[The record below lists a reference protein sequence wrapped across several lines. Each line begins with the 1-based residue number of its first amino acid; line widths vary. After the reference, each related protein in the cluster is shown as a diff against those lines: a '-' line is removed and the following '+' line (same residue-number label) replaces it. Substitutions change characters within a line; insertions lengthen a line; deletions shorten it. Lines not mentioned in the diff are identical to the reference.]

1 MAEITPSTLKSHLVQ
16 RLREAILAGEYK
28 PGDRLNESLIAREF
42 KISRIPVREALF
54 QLQESGL
61 VMNHE
66 RRGMFVTLLS
76 KEDVQ
81 KINSVRIILET
92 EALKLA
98 RARMTPELEA
108 ELSAQVNK
116 IESWNG
122 TEGTVAEAA
131 ALDLEFH
138 RTLWAA
144 SGNDCLVRVLDS
156 LATVLFAHKTLE
168 HVSHELRKWRLNHHR
183 ALLDVVLSPR
193 QLDIQEA
200 VVMHLRMAYPEPE
213 RFSSIATPASDLP
226 APSKRERRAAMK
238 FQAPVTS
245 SHQNPRGVR
254 RRRRQRAPS
263 ATRIGQS
270 APVDAPRSL

>member
-1 MAEITPSTLKSHLVQ
+1 MAEATPSTLKAHIMQ
-16 RLREAILAGEYK
+16 RLREAILSGKYK

-54 QLQESGL
+54 QLQEAGL

-66 RRGMFVTLLS
+66 RRGMFVTQLS
-76 KEDVQ
+76 KEEVQ

-98 RARMTPELEA
+98 RARMTPELA
-108 ELSAQVNK
+108 AALTAQLDK
-116 IESWNG
+116 IEGWHG
-122 TEGTVAEAA
+122 TLAEAA

-138 RTLWAA
+138 RTLWAGA
-144 SGNDCLVRVLDS
+144 GNDYLMRVLDS

-193 QLDIQEA
+193 ELDIQEA

-213 RFSSIATPASDLP
+213 RFSSLATPASSP
-226 APSKRERRAAMK
+226 PPRIKRQRLETVKFQKPVIQAVERKRAA
-238 FQAPVTS
+238 
-245 SHQNPRGVR
+245 RGK
-254 RRRRQRAPS
+254 
-263 ATRIGQS
+263 
-270 APVDAPRSL
+270 

>member
-1 MAEITPSTLKSHLVQ
+1 MAEMTPSTLKSHLVQ
-16 RLREAILAGEYK
+16 RLREAILTGEYK

-98 RARMTPELEA
+98 RARMTPELQA

-144 SGNDCLVRVLDS
+144 SGNDYLVRMLDS

-168 HVSHELRKWRLNHHR
+168 HVSHEVRKWRLNHHR

-193 QLDIQEA
+193 ELDIQEA
-200 VVMHLRMAYPEPE
+200 VVMHLQIAYPEPE
-213 RFSSIATPASDLP
+213 RFSSIATLASNLP
-226 APSKRERRAAMK
+226 APSRRERPAVVK
-238 FQAPVTS
+238 FEAPATP
-245 SHQNPRGVR
+245 SHQNKRGIR
-254 RRRRQRAPS
+254 RRKPG
-263 ATRIGQS
+263 ATGAARIGQS
-270 APVDAPRSL
+270 VPVDAPRSL

>member
-1 MAEITPSTLKSHLVQ
+1 MSEMTPSTLKSHLVQ
-16 RLREAILAGEYK
+16 RLREAILAGQYK

-98 RARMTPELEA
+98 RAHMTPELETA
-108 ELSAQVNK
+108 LRAQVNK

-193 QLDIQEA
+193 GLDIQEA
-200 VVMHLRMAYPEPE
+200 VVMHLQMAYPEPE
-213 RFSSIATPASDLP
+213 RFSSIATPASLP
-226 APSKRERRAAMK
+226 ARATRERRAGVK
-238 FQAPVTS
+238 FQALVAPS
-245 SHQNPRGVR
+245 LQDKRGIR
-254 RRRRQRAPS
+254 RRKQRATS
-263 ATRIGQS
+263 ATPIEEP
-270 APVDAPRSL
+270 AAVNALRSS

>member
-1 MAEITPSTLKSHLVQ
+1 MAELTPSTLKSHLVQ

-98 RARMTPELEA
+98 RTRMTSELETA
-108 ELSAQVNK
+108 LRAQVNK

-144 SGNDCLVRVLDS
+144 SGNDYLVRMLDS

-168 HVSHELRKWRLNHHR
+168 HVSHEVRKWRLNHHR

-193 QLDIQEA
+193 ELDIQEA
-200 VVMHLRMAYPEPE
+200 VVMHLQIAYPEPE
-213 RFSSIATPASDLP
+213 RFSSIAPPASNLGT
-226 APSKRERRAAMK
+226 AVRRERRAAVK
-238 FQAPVTS
+238 FQAPVIPPLE
-245 SHQNPRGVR
+245 NKRGVR
-254 RRRRQRAPS
+254 RR
-263 ATRIGQS
+263 GQGAS
-270 APVDAPRSL
+270 STARVRHAVGVDATVSL

>member
-1 MAEITPSTLKSHLVQ
+1 MAEATPCTLKAHLVQ
-16 RLREAILAGEYK
+16 RLREAILSGKYK

-54 QLQESGL
+54 QLQEAGL

-98 RARMTPELEA
+98 RARMTPERAAGLTA
-108 ELSAQVNK
+108 LVNK
-116 IESWNG
+116 IDGWNG
-122 TEGTVAEAA
+122 TLSEAA
-131 ALDLEFH
+131 ALDLKFH
-138 RTLWAA
+138 RAMWAA
-144 SGNDCLVRVLDS
+144 AGNDYLVKVLDS

-183 ALLDVVLSPR
+183 ALLDAVLSPKE
-193 QLDIQEA
+193 LDIQEA
-200 VVMHLRMAYPEPE
+200 ILMHLRMAYPEPE
-213 RFSSIATPASDLP
+213 RFSSLAVSVSHPPPRSKRQPGATPKSRASVV
-226 APSKRERRAAMK
+226 PSTENKKADRGER
-238 FQAPVTS
+238 
-245 SHQNPRGVR
+245 
-254 RRRRQRAPS
+254 
-263 ATRIGQS
+263 
-270 APVDAPRSL
+270 

>member
-1 MAEITPSTLKSHLVQ
+1 MAELTPSTLKSHLVQ

-98 RARMTPELEA
+98 RTRMTPDLEA
-108 ELSAQVNK
+108 ALRAQVNK

-138 RTLWAA
+138 RTLWTG
-144 SGNDCLVRVLDS
+144 SGNDYLVRMLDS
-156 LATVLFAHKTLE
+156 LATVLFAHKRLE
-168 HVSHELRKWRLNHHR
+168 HVSHEVRKWRLNHHR

-193 QLDIQEA
+193 ELDIQEA
-200 VVMHLRMAYPEPE
+200 VVMHLQIAYPEPE
-213 RFSSIATPASDLP
+213 RFSSIATPASGVGTT
-226 APSKRERRAAMK
+226 ARRERRSAVK
-238 FQAPVTS
+238 FQAPVIPA
-245 SHQNPRGVR
+245 HENKRGIR
-254 RRRRQRAPS
+254 RRGQRVNSTARVRQAV
-263 ATRIGQS
+263 G
-270 APVDAPRSL
+270 VDAPGSL

>member
-1 MAEITPSTLKSHLVQ
+1 MAETTPSTLKAHLVQ

-98 RARMTPELEA
+98 RARMTTDLEA
-108 ELSAQVNK
+108 ALCAQVNK

-144 SGNDCLVRVLDS
+144 SGNEYLIRVLDS

-193 QLDIQEA
+193 ELDIQEA

-213 RFSSIATPASDLP
+213 RFSSLATPASNLP
-226 APSKRERRAAMK
+226 PPSRRERRVIVK
-238 FQAPVTS
+238 LQAPVVP
-245 SHQNPRGVR
+245 SHENKRSV
-254 RRRRQRAPS
+254 RRRRQRANS
-263 ATRIGQS
+263 ATRIGQ
-270 APVDAPRSL
+270 AFPVDAPGSL